1 MNLRNLQQEKVP
13 EVHPVT
19 GDVKA
24 SVLAFKTDFE
34 IWRELKS
41 GSEVALVFIYKKYFQ
56 TLYRYGSQFTKDRSL
71 LKDTIQDLFIELI
84 KRRSR
89 LSDTSSIKYY
99 LLKSVKINLISKLK
113 KLKRIDYQNDLV
125 EGFDFDISLSHE
137 QILIN
142 SQITEEQRLRVNLAL
157 QELTRKQ
164 REIIY
169 YFYFQNL
176 SLSEIASLMS
186 FSGEKSAQNLLYR
199 ALAGLRQSM
208 GTELLVCVLSLSGF

>member
-1 MNLRNLQQEKVP
+1 MNLRNLQQENAP
-13 EVHPVT
+13 EIHMAP
-19 GDVKA
+19 GNVKSSALA
-24 SVLAFKTDFE
+24 SKTDWE

-41 GSEVALVFIYKKYFQ
+41 GSEVALVFIYQKYFQ
-56 TLYRYGSQFTKDRSL
+56 TLYRYGSQFTRDRPL

-89 LSDTSSIKYY
+89 LSDTTSIKYY
-99 LLKSVKINLISKLK
+99 LLKSIKINLLSKLK

-142 SQITEEQRLRVNLAL
+142 HQITEEQRLRINQAL
-157 QELTRKQ
+157 QGLTRKQ

-176 SLSEIASLMS
+176 PLSEIAPLMS

-199 ALAGLRQSM
+199 ALAVLRQSM
-208 GTELLVCVLSLSGF
+208 GYPLLMLFLSIRL